1 MNKLFSATLLVLLSI
16 SSAYGQYSN
25 KIIDSN
31 SQKPI
36 PFASVYLIDYQ
47 IGVISDTLGIFAFSN
62 QLPEE
67 FKLRVSASGYETK
80 LFMITSLNKDSLI
93 SLEQIHIEFDEVVVS
108 TPRGGLQTKS
118 ATHVESRRLDELNE
132 VPAISMGELLQK
144 IPGVYSASSGSGV
157 SKPVVRGF
165 QGVRVVSML
174 NGVRLENQQWGG
186 DHDFG
191 VTDLGIGSVEVIK
204 GPSSLLYGAD
214 ALGGVIY
221 FADEN
226 YARQNHYEL
235 KFGSTFTSN
244 TMGTKNNL
252 LFKFSKNNI
261 RINIA
266 GNYTNHADYQLPD
279 GRYVENS
286 RFNGYAGKFA
296 LGANKKHWVTHLRYS
311 YSKSAV
317 GIIGAHHEEEEPAG
331 EEEHED
337 EFKIETQPRGIVVPF
352 QGYENHLAS
361 WENKFFKGSNEWRV
375 LLGHSY
381 NKLAEFEES
390 EDSPAMALVLNNTSY
405 SVRFKTKLATP
416 LELVAGVQGAY
427 QTNVN
432 RGEEEQL
439 IPNAQQIDNGAFAI
453 LYFTKNKWSL
463 QGGLRY
469 DLRLLDSEET
479 TDSSAAFSGQ
489 FGSSNFS
496 LGTVRSSKKNTF
508 RVNASSG
515 FRVPHLS
522 ELLVEGEHHGALRY
536 EIGNRDLKSE
546 RAFQLDLTDEVHGE
560 HLELVMNPFGS
571 YIQNYIYLQ
580 ETDSVIGELSVFEY
594 QQLSSAFILG
604 LDLAVHYHPH
614 FAHWL
619 HWEPSFSFI
628 YGQDQ
633 NGEAI
638 PFMPQARITNNVKA
652 NFGMDSKFKIE
663 NIVIQHAYYF
673 DQNRVSGLE
682 TSSKGYNVVDLG
694 VNLKYDGVMPLT
706 LSLGAKNLLNERYI
720 DHLSRLKNINL
731 NNAGINFYVRLKIE
745 LQGKFRE

>member
-1 MNKLFSATLLVLLSI
+1 MNKRLSAALLALLSM
-16 SSAYGQYSN
+16 SSAHGQYSN
-25 KIIDSN
+25 KIIDADSHE
-31 SQKPI
+31 PI
-36 PFASVYLIDYQ
+36 PFASVFLIDYQ
-47 IGVISDTLGIFAFSN
+47 IGVVTDSIGVFNFSN

-67 FKLRVSASGYETK
+67 FKLRVSSSGYETK
-80 LFMITSLNKDSLI
+80 ILMITSFNKDSII
-93 SLEQIHIEFDEVVVS
+93 SLEPIHIEFDEVTVS
-108 TPRGGLQTKS
+108 TPRGGLQTKN
-118 ATHVESRRLDELNE
+118 ATHVESRKLDELNE

-144 IPGVYSASSGSGV
+144 IPGVYSTSSGPGI

-191 VTDLGIGSVEVIK
+191 ITDLAIGSVEVIK

-226 YARQNHYEL
+226 YVRQNHYEL

-261 RINIA
+261 RLNIA

-311 YSKSAV
+311 YAKSAV
-317 GIIGAHHEEEEPAG
+317 GIIGAHDEEEEPG
-331 EEEHED
+331 GGEEHED
-337 EFKIETQPRGIVVPF
+337 EFKIETQPRGITVPF

-361 WENKFFKGSNEWRV
+361 WENKFFKGQNEWRV

-381 NKLAEFEES
+381 NKLAEFEDS

-405 SVRFKTKLATP
+405 SVRYKRKLSTP
-416 LELVAGVQGAY
+416 LELIAGIQGAY
-427 QTNVN
+427 QTSVN

-439 IPNAQQIDNGAFAI
+439 IPNSRQIDNGIFAI

-479 TDSSAAFSGQ
+479 TDSITAFSGQ
-489 FGSSNFS
+489 FGSYNFS

-522 ELLVEGEHHGALRY
+522 ELLADGEHQGALRY
-536 EIGNRDLKSE
+536 EVGNRDLKSE
-546 RAFQLDLTDEVHGE
+546 RAFQIDLADEIHGE
-560 HLELVMNPFGS
+560 HLELVMNPFAS
-571 YIQNYIYLQ
+571 FIQNYIYLQ
-580 ETDSVIGELSVFEY
+580 ETDSIIGELSVFEY
-594 QQLSSAFILG
+594 QQLSSAFVVG
-604 LDLAVHYHPH
+604 LDLGAHYHPH

-633 NGEAI
+633 NGGAI
-638 PFMPQARITNNVKA
+638 PFMPQARIMNNVKV
-652 NFGMDSKFKIE
+652 NFGMDSKFKVE
-663 NIVIQHAYYF
+663 NVVVQHAYYF
-673 DQNRVSGLE
+673 NQDRVSGLE
-682 TSSKGYNVVDLG
+682 TVSKGYNVLDLG
-694 VNLKYDGVMPLT
+694 VNLKYDGAVPIT
-706 LSLGAKNLLNERYI
+706 FSFGAKNLFNERYI
-720 DHLSRLKNINL
+720 DHLSRLKNLSL
-731 NNAGINFYVRLKIE
+731 NNAGINFYARLKIE
-745 LQGKFRE
+745 LLGKFKE